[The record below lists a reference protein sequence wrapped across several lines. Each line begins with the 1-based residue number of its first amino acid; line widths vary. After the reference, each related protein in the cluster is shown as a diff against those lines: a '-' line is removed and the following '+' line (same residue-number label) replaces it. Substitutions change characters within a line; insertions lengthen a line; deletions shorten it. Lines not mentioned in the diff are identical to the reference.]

1 MVRISRLV
9 QPLLVGGICIY
20 FLRYIRFLSRKGV
33 FQLKLRNVFV
43 GIISL
48 TLLAACGQS
57 DPEPQAQPAAEEAA
71 EDDFPDLII
80 PENE

>member
-1 MVRISRLV
+1 M
-9 QPLLVGGICIY
+9 
-20 FLRYIRFLSRKGV
+20 
-33 FQLKLRNVFV
+33 KLRNVFV
-43 GIISL
+43 GIISV

-57 DPEPQAQPAAEEAA
+57 DPEPQAQPATEEAA